1 MKKPTLVILA
11 AGLGSRYGGLKQLEA
26 IGPGGE
32 TIIDYSVFDAI
43 RAGFGKV
50 VFVIK
55 KVMDEAFREHLLKRF
70 DDRIET
76 ACVFQD
82 LNDLPAGFTVPPGR
96 EKPWG
101 TTHAVLTAENA
112 VDAPFCVINADDFY
126 GYDAFRQKAIFLNSQ
141 ATDTRYAMVGYR
153 LANTLSDHGTVSRGV
168 CDVDDDG
175 NLRTIIEHTKISR
188 ENGSIISHAHETPV
202 TLQGNDLVSMNF
214 WGFTPAL
221 FPLLR
226 TAFVAFLEKN
236 SAELTAECYLPVVI
250 NQLIQQK
257 KVSVS
262 VLDSEADWFG
272 ITYNEDKEA
281 ARENMLQK
289 IRSGEYPRNLWT

>member
-1 MKKPTLVILA
+1 MKKPALLILA

-55 KVMDEAFREHLLKRF
+55 KEMDEAFREQLLNRF

-76 ACVFQD
+76 ECVFQD

-101 TTHAVLTAENA
+101 TTHAVLTAEKA
-112 VDAPFCVINADDFY
+112 VDTPFCVINADDFY
-126 GYDAFRQKAIFLNSQ
+126 GYDAFRQTAKFLNSQ

-202 TLQGNDLVSMNF
+202 ILQETNLVSMNF

-226 TAFVAFLEKN
+226 NEFVDFLKKN
-236 SAELTAECYLPVVI
+236 SGELTAECYLPVVV
-250 NQLIQQK
+250 NQFIQQK
-257 KVSVS
+257 KVSVA
-262 VLDSEADWFG
+262 VLDSDADWFG

-289 IRSGEYPRNLWT
+289 IKSGEYPRNLWT